1 MHRTHRFLAQCLSAP
16 WAMTPAAMS
25 VYAAM
30 LARGYAQREGVAAMD
45 DRFDGGLNSPAA
57 AAPANK
63 FGRQGAIAVVT
74 VRGVIMQRASQLGAC
89 EEGTGTDQI
98 LGALHAAMNDE
109 TVGQILI
116 DFDTPGGSVFG
127 VAECGDQIR
136 EMAKTKPIIGF
147 ANSLCASAGYWLMSQ
162 CSECY
167 ATPGGQ
173 VGSIGVYS
181 AHQDV
186 SKALEAAGLNITLV
200 SAGKYK
206 VEGNPYGPLSD
217 EARANQQEGIDAYYK
232 SFTTAVSKGRRVSID
247 TVRNGMGEGR
257 CLSAAQ
263 AQAENMIDGV
273 MPFDALVRKMQGSGG
288 SRSSAPPRGRS
299 ALAAARNQIAMLSS

>member
-1 MHRTHRFLAQCLSAP
+1 MHRSHYFLAQCLSVP
-16 WAMTPAAMS
+16 WAMTPSAMS
-25 VYAAM
+25 VYVAM
-30 LARGYAQREGVAAMD
+30 LVQGYAQREGVAPMAHDYRDAD
-45 DRFDGGLNSPAA
+45 DYSPSAA
-57 AAPANK
+57 VAPSK
-63 FGRQGAIAVVT
+63 FGRQGDIAVVT
-74 VRGVIMQRASQLGAC
+74 VRGVIMQRASQLGDC
-89 EEGTGTDQI
+89 EEGTGTEQI
-98 LGALHAAMNDE
+98 LGALQVAMNDE

-173 VGSIGVYS
+173 VGSIGVYN

-232 SFTTAVSKGRRVSID
+232 SFTTAVSKGRRVSIE

-263 AQAENMIDGV
+263 ALAENMIDGV
-273 MPFDALVRKMQGSGG
+273 MPFDALIRKMQGSGG
-288 SRSSAPPRGRS
+288 RTAPQPRGRS
-299 ALAAARNQIAMLSS
+299 LLAAARNQLAMLS